1 MLTQNEKQKLLNNRE
16 VVEEINRHLWIESE
30 KSGRDIGFQAA
41 AEDWLNRFAIEWLKY
56 HLPNYKPQATNKE
69 ESKPEI
75 LVISKKEQTAAA
87 TVASEEHKKSRPRSQ
102 RSAKSY
108 VFAKSR

>member
-30 KSGRDIGFQAA
+30 KAGRDIGFQVA

-56 HLPNYKPQATNKE
+56 HLPNYKPQATIKE
-69 ESKPEI
+69 EGKPEV
-75 LVISKKEQTAAA
+75 LVISKKEVTASAA
-87 TVASEEHKKSRPRSQ
+87 VNEGSRKSRPKSQ
-102 RSAKSY
+102 RSAKTY
-108 VFAKSR
+108 IFAKSR